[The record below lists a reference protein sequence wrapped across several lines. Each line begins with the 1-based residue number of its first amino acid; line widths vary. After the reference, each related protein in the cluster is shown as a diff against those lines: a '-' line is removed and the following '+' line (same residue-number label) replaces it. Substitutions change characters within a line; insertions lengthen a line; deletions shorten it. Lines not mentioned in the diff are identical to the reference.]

1 VNIKKA
7 CKITGVSADTIRY
20 YEKVGLVPP
29 IDRKDSGVR
38 DLDQRIIRRINF
50 ARQMRSA
57 GMSVEALQKY
67 IRLFDANEDNTQQ
80 QIALLQEQLELMEEK
95 RDDLQAAIDHLR
107 WKLNNY
113 DSHMSTT
120 EEELR
125 ALEREHKT
133 NHSKLD

>member
-1 VNIKKA
+1 MNIKKA
-7 CKITGVSADTIRY
+7 SEITGVSADTIRY

-29 IDRKDSGVR
+29 IDRKESGVR
-38 DLDQRIIRRINF
+38 DLDQRIIRRIQF

-67 IRLFDANEDNTQQ
+67 IRLVDADEDNTQQ

-107 WKLNNY
+107 WKLNHY
-113 DSHMSTT
+113 DTHMSTT

-125 ALEREHKT
+125 ALERAHKT
-133 NHSKLD
+133 NHPK

>member
-1 VNIKKA
+1 MNIKKA
-7 CKITGVSADTIRY
+7 SEITGVSADTIRY

-38 DLDQRIIRRINF
+38 DFDQRIIRRINF

-57 GMSVEALQKY
+57 GISVEALQKY

-95 RDDLQAAIDHLR
+95 RDDLQAAIDHCDG
-107 WKLNNY
+107 N
-113 DSHMSTT
+113 
-120 EEELR
+120 
-125 ALEREHKT
+125 
-133 NHSKLD
+133 

>member
-1 VNIKKA
+1 MTIKEA
-7 CKITGVSADTIRY
+7 CEITGVSADTIRY
-20 YEKVGLVPP
+20 YEKVGLIPP
-29 IDRKDSGVR
+29 IDRKDSGIR

-67 IRLFDANEDNTQQ
+67 IRLFDASEYNTQQ

-133 NHSKLD
+133 KR

>member
-1 VNIKKA
+1 M
-7 CKITGVSADTIRY
+7 
-20 YEKVGLVPP
+20 
-29 IDRKDSGVR
+29 
-38 DLDQRIIRRINF
+38 IRRINF

-57 GMSVEALQKY
+57 GISVEALQKY

-113 DSHMSTT
+113 DSHMSAT
-120 EEELR
+120 EEALC

-133 NHSKLD
+133 NNSKLD